1 MSARHDRIV
10 KEIRNYDSSL
20 ASQIC
25 DWYPVGDFEVV
36 LILDDGSKVQYE
48 GLNHTYRWLPEYVE
62 RSEGDDDL
70 LTEEEYKREFA
81 YKLNRLMVSNG
92 YGQADLAK
100 ATGIS
105 QSAISKYTRG
115 DALPGYYNL
124 IKFSRV
130 LNCSVSELTT
140 HVR

>member
-1 MSARHDRIV
+1 MSARHNRIV
-10 KEIRNYDSSL
+10 NEIGIYDSDL
-20 ASQIC
+20 ANRIC
-25 DWYPVGDFEVV
+25 DWYPSGDFEVV

-62 RSEGDDDL
+62 RSESL
-70 LTEEEYKREFA
+70 LTEEEYRREFA
-81 YKLNRLMVSNG
+81 YKLNRLMESNG

-124 IKFSRV
+124 MKFSHA

-140 HVR
+140 HMK